1 MSESEDALKGED
13 IQSGTAEPNPVNSP
27 TTEEDD
33 GAADDAV
40 TGGAT
45 DTNPKTDDPDN

>member
-13 IQSGTAEPNPVNSP
+13 IQSGTGAPNPVNSP

-33 GAADDAV
+33 GDPGDSV

-45 DTNPKTDDPDN
+45 DTNPKTDNPD